1 MVVGIKVVRGEVKE
15 HKVRMTRLDFLDKFI
30 EDYTE
35 AGVSVVVPSQC
46 KLIYSI
52 YSVLLE
58 SDLEKKD
65 IKQVSCDNESVVVRL
80 ADKSIAKAVRQRY
93 HKEIMRFGDKWYKLH
108 IKLDKAYIYVTLEEV
123 PMPDDYFHDDEEED
137 ELSACKD

>member
-1 MVVGIKVVRGEVKE
+1 MRNKVVRGEVKD

-80 ADKSIAKAVRQRY
+80 ADKSIAKSVRQRY

-123 PMPDDYFHDDEEED
+123 SMPDDYFHDDEEED
-137 ELSACKD
+137 ELSTIKD

>member
-1 MVVGIKVVRGEVKE
+1 MKD

-30 EDYTE
+30 DDYTE

-80 ADKSIAKAVRQRY
+80 ADKSIAKMVRQRY

-123 PMPDDYFHDDEEED
+123 PMPDDYFQDEED
-137 ELSACKD
+137 ELSAIKD

>member
-1 MVVGIKVVRGEVKE
+1 MKD

-65 IKQVSCDNESVVVRL
+65 IKQVGCDDESVVVRL
-80 ADKSIAKAVRQRY
+80 VDKSTAKAVRQRY
-93 HKEIMRFGDKWYKLH
+93 HKEIIRFGDKWYKLH

-123 PMPDDYFHDDEEED
+123 PMPDDYFQDEEED
-137 ELSACKD
+137 ELTALKD